1 MKLNLDK
8 NNRNKLSILN
18 KMESMKRILRN
29 YMNKLKSLKPI
40 KLKHI
45 NIYYISINYFDKS
58 SKENNDEYNKLREYI
73 IGAIINNDIPE
84 DYYKYSRRWNKL
96 KNQVIS
102 YIKLIYKNEINKMCC
117 IHKAGRNNHY
127 DFKLI
132 INDIEF
138 NIEFKFNALNI
149 NDAPQFVSP
158 MKPSQYLSMNFE
170 EWYYD
175 NYLIKISSYGNLEIP
190 LREDYLSQIHNN
202 KAECMKYFKYKY
214 NTNTNFKKYCMKI
227 DKEAIKKFIQITD
240 INMEKLSKYLLEGQK
255 NKIYMCYKE
264 NNFHYDTLNE
274 NMYKIV
280 KLDKKEN
287 TNYVYTTESGIKLE
301 IKLRFKNGCGLQ
313 FPAFQIKQ
321 KIPSVIELKKI
332 CFNHGIHPPKLKKD
346 ICIILDKHKIVY

>member
-1 MKLNLDK
+1 
-8 NNRNKLSILN
+8 
-18 KMESMKRILRN
+18 MESLRKILKKYIN
-29 YMNKLKSLKPI
+29 QLESLMPI
-40 KLKHI
+40 HLKHI
-45 NIYYISINYFDKS
+45 DIDYISINYFDKS

-73 IGAIINNDIPE
+73 IGAIINNDIHE

-96 KNQVIS
+96 RNQVNS
-102 YIKLIYKNEINKMCC
+102 YIKLIYKSEINNICC

-132 INDIEF
+132 INDTIEF
-138 NIEFKFNALNI
+138 NVEFKFNALNV
-149 NDAPQFVSP
+149 NETPQFVSP

-175 NYLIKISSYGNLEIP
+175 NYLIQISKYGNLEIP
-190 LREDYLSQIHNN
+190 PREVYLRQIHNN
-202 KAECMKYFKYKY
+202 KVECMKDFKYKY
-214 NTNTNFKKYCMKI
+214 DTNESFSKYCKKI
-227 DKEAIKKFIQITD
+227 DKEAIKTFIQITH
-240 INMEKLSKYLLEGQK
+240 INMEKLSNYLLEGQK
-255 NKIYMCYKE
+255 NKVYMCYKE
-264 NNFHYDTLNE
+264 NHFHYDTLNE

-287 TNYVYTTESGIKLE
+287 TNYIYTTETGIKLE

-332 CFNHGIHPPKLKKD
+332 CLVHGIHPPKRKKD
-346 ICIILDKHKIVY
+346 ICLILNQHNIVY